1 MQQPLRERQQFGNTA
16 HLAALARLGALQK
29 LPTWGKGAFRG
40 RTRRGQMVKPRVCVR
55 CKQLIEHVS
64 GVQHVRQPGGRWSH
78 AICFAELERE
88 LEGLKARFL

>member
-1 MQQPLRERQQFGNTA
+1 MQQPLRERLQFGNAA
-16 HLAALARLGALQK
+16 HLAAVARLEELQK
-29 LPTWGKGAFRG
+29 LLTGSKCAFTRRTW
-40 RTRRGQMVKPRVCVR
+40 RGQMVKPRACVR